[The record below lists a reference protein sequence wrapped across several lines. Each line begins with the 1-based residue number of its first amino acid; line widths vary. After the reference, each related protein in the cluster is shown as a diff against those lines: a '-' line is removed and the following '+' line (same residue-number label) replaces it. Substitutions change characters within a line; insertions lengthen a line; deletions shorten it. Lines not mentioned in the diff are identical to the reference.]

1 MNAAVADHQDS
12 PATPPE
18 DYGADQR
25 IGWQAAGA
33 TLIVLGWGFGV
44 IVNLCLHA
52 IAPSSGL
59 PLIWVRIFPSLGY
72 YAWAFFGL
80 GLFAG
85 AFGAV
90 LIALGRSEPR
100 GPFVLPGYDYSRGKL
115 P

>member
-1 MNAAVADHQDS
+1 MVDLQET
-12 PATPPE
+12 PATPPQ
-18 DYGADQR
+18 DFGADQR

-44 IVNLCLHA
+44 IVNLVLHA

-59 PLIWVRIFPSLGY
+59 ELLGIRIFPGVGY
-72 YAWAFFGL
+72 YAWAFVGL

-85 AFGAV
+85 AFGTV
-90 LIALGRSEPR
+90 LIGLGRSEPR
-100 GPFVLPGYDYSRGKL
+100 GPFVLPGYDYSHGKL